1 MGALIIRRLGL
12 AVLTLVLVSIIVFV
26 AIEALPGD
34 MATAA
39 LGREASNE
47 ESLNAM
53 REEFGLNRPATV
65 RYIEWFSGALQGDLG
80 ESIVRRKSINELIG
94 FRLRNTLVLAVAAS
108 IIGIPL
114 SIFLGVFTGLYRD
127 RVPDVVV
134 STVAIFAMTLPEF
147 VTGTILIFVFAIRL
161 DWFPALATLPTG
173 APILEVLPNI
183 ALPIITLTL
192 VMVAHILRLVRT
204 SMIDVMI
211 SDYVNMARLKG
222 VPAWRIVWKHAL
234 PNAML
239 PTINIVALT
248 IAWLLGGVVIIEAV
262 FNYPG
267 IGTLMLNGISDR
279 DLFLVQGIAIILA
292 TIYIV
297 VNLLA
302 DIATIL
308 LNPRLRTSLG
318 H

>member
-1 MGALIIRRLGL
+1 MGMLILRRLVL
-12 AVLTLVLVSIIVFV
+12 AALTLILVSIIIFV

-34 MATAA
+34 MAEAY
-39 LGREASNE
+39 LGREATE
-47 ESLNAM
+47 ENLAIM
-53 REEFGLNRPATV
+53 REDFGLNKPALT

-80 ESIVRRKSINELIG
+80 ESMVRRKPITELIG
-94 FRLRNTLVLAVAAS
+94 FRLRNTLVLAVSAS
-108 IIGIPL
+108 VIGIPL

-127 RVPDVVV
+127 KMPDIIV
-134 STVAIFAMTLPEF
+134 STIAIFAMTLPEF
-147 VTGTILIFVFAIRL
+147 VTGTLLIFVFAIKL
-161 DWFPALATLPTG
+161 KWFPALATLPTG

-279 DLFLVQGIAIILA
+279 DLFLVQGIGMILAAIYVFVNLAADLA
-292 TIYIV
+292 TIFF
-297 VNLLA
+297 
-302 DIATIL
+302 
-308 LNPRLRTSLG
+308 NPRLRTSLAQ
-318 H
+318 

>member
-1 MGALIIRRLGL
+1 MAQLIIKRLFL
-12 AVLTLVLVSIIVFV
+12 AFLTLILVSIIVFLAV
-26 AIEALPGD
+26 EALPGD
-34 MATAA
+34 MATAY
-39 LGREASNE
+39 LGREATE
-47 ESLNAM
+47 ENLALM
-53 REEFGLNRPATV
+53 REEFGLNRPAVT
-65 RYIEWFSGALQGDLG
+65 RYFEWFTGALQGDLG
-80 ESIVRRKSINELIG
+80 DSLVRRKPIVELIG
-94 FRLRNTLVLAVAAS
+94 FKLRNTLVLAAAAS
-108 IIGIPL
+108 AIGIPI

-127 RVPDVVV
+127 KMPDVIV

-147 VTGTILIFVFAIRL
+147 VTGTILIFVFAIKL
-161 DWFPALATLPTG
+161 QWFPALAVLPTG

-183 ALPIITLTL
+183 ALPIFTLTL

-267 IGTLMLNGISDR
+267 IGNLMLNGIANR
-279 DLFLVQGIAIILA
+279 DLFLVQGIGIILA
-292 TIYIV
+292 TIYIF

-302 DIATIL
+302 DIATIM
-308 LNPRLRTSLG
+308 LNPRMRTSLNQ
-318 H
+318 

>member
-1 MGALIIRRLGL
+1 MGALIIRRLLL

-65 RYIEWFSGALQGDLG
+65 RYVEWFTGALQGDLG

-108 IIGIPL
+108 ILGIPL

-127 RVPDVVV
+127 RVPDVIV

-173 APILEVLPNI
+173 APIMEVLPNI

>member
-1 MGALIIRRLGL
+1 MAQLIIKRLFL
-12 AVLTLVLVSIIVFV
+12 AFLTLILVSIIVFLAV
-26 AIEALPGD
+26 EALPGD
-34 MATAA
+34 MATAY
-39 LGREASNE
+39 LGREATPEN
-47 ESLNAM
+47 LKLM
-53 REEFGLNRPATV
+53 REEFGLNRPAFT
-65 RYIEWFSGALQGDLG
+65 RYIEWFTGALQGDLG
-80 ESIVRRKSINELIG
+80 DSIVRRKPIVELIG
-94 FRLRNTLVLAVAAS
+94 FRLRNTLVLAAAAS
-108 IIGIPL
+108 AIGIPL

-127 RVPDVVV
+127 KMPDVVV
-134 STVAIFAMTLPEF
+134 STIAIFAMTLPEF
-147 VTGTILIFVFAIRL
+147 VTGTILVFVFAIKLR
-161 DWFPALATLPTG
+161 WFPPLATLPTG
-173 APILEVLPNI
+173 APIMEILPNI

-279 DLFLVQGIAIILA
+279 DLFLVQGIGIILA
-292 TIYIV
+292 AIYV
-297 VNLLA
+297 FVNLLA
-302 DIATIL
+302 DIATIM
-308 LNPRLRTSLG
+308 LNPRMRTSLNK
-318 H
+318 

>member
-1 MGALIIRRLGL
+1 MVNLLIRRLFL
-12 AVLTLVLVSIIVFV
+12 AVLTLVLVSIIVFI

-39 LGREASNE
+39 LGREASNA
-47 ESLNAM
+47 ESLAAT
-53 REEFGLNRPATV
+53 REEFGLNRPAIV
-65 RYIEWFSGALQGDLG
+65 RYFEWFGGVLQGDLG
-80 ESIVRRKSINELIG
+80 DSIVRRKPITELIG
-94 FRLRNTLVLAVAAS
+94 FRLRNTLVLAAAAS
-108 IIGIPL
+108 AVGIPL

-127 RVPDVVV
+127 KMPDVIV
-134 STVAIFAMTLPEF
+134 STIAIFAMTLPEF
-147 VTGTILIFVFAIRL
+147 VTGTVLVYFLAIRRN
-161 DWFPALATLPTG
+161 WFPPLATMPTG
-173 APILEVLPNI
+173 APISEVLPNI

-279 DLFLVQGIAIILA
+279 DLFLVQGIAMILA
-292 TIYIV
+292 AIYV
-297 VNLLA
+297 FVNLAA
-302 DIATIL
+302 DVATIL

-318 H
+318 S

>member
-1 MGALIIRRLGL
+1 
-12 AVLTLVLVSIIVFV
+12 
-26 AIEALPGD
+26 
-34 MATAA
+34 
-39 LGREASNE
+39 
-47 ESLNAM
+47 
-53 REEFGLNRPATV
+53 
-65 RYIEWFSGALQGDLG
+65 
-80 ESIVRRKSINELIG
+80 
-94 FRLRNTLVLAVAAS
+94 
-108 IIGIPL
+108 

-127 RVPDVVV
+127 RLPDVVV

-147 VTGTILIFVFAIRL
+147 VTGTILIFIFAIQL

>member
-1 MGALIIRRLGL
+1 MAKLILRRLVL
-12 AVLTLVLVSIIVFV
+12 AALTLVLVSIIIFF

-34 MATAA
+34 MAEAF
-39 LGREASNE
+39 LGREATE
-47 ESLNAM
+47 ENLRIM
-53 REEFGLNRPATV
+53 REEFGLNKPAIT
-65 RYIEWFSGALQGDLG
+65 RYFEWFTGAIQGDLG
-80 ESIVRRKSINELIG
+80 DSIVRRKPITELIG

-108 IIGIPL
+108 AFGIPI

-127 RVPDVVV
+127 KLPDIIV
-134 STVAIFAMTLPEF
+134 STIAIVAMTLPEF
-147 VTGTILIFVFAIRL
+147 VTGTILIFVFAIKL
-161 DWFPALATLPTG
+161 KWFPPLATLPTG

-222 VPAWRIVWKHAL
+222 VPAWQIVWKHAL

-279 DLFLVQGIAIILA
+279 DLFLVQGIGMILAAIYVFVNLAADLA
-292 TIYIV
+292 TIFF
-297 VNLLA
+297 
-302 DIATIL
+302 
-308 LNPRLRTSLG
+308 NPRLRTSLS
-318 H
+318 